1 MENQNNNLQELE
13 ELRSQVAEF
22 KNRMEQQEIVSRR
35 LLEEVMKGHVSWIKQ
50 MSIWGSVGE
59 LVILPLLVYA
69 LRSIVGVSWLP
80 IIAVGLILVGEA
92 VFNFWNVSTIRDKH
106 LAVDDVLSAQQRLIT
121 FKRREKLYT
130 FGILPFLFLWIVWL
144 LFDVYYGTDIP
155 FSPSSERGIVHVV
168 VIVIASDKF
177 VHYNIP
183 QSDRNSDSWNRS
195 LWSYLLSGK
204 ITSSFLSSSLQL
216 TILRERMVPSGAK
229 RIIWGIAMTP

>member
-22 KNRMEQQEIVSRR
+22 KNRVEKHEIVSRR
-35 LLEEVMKGHVSWIKQ
+35 LLKEAMKGHVSWIKQ
-50 MSIWGSVGE
+50 MNIWGSVGE

-80 IIAVGLILVGEA
+80 IIAIVLMLVGEA
-92 VFNFWNVSTIRDKH
+92 VFNFWNVNTIRDKH

-130 FGILPFLFLWIVWL
+130 FGMLPFIFLCVVWL

-155 FSPSSERGIVHVV
+155 FFPSTDRNLVYFVAV
-168 VIVIASDKF
+168 VIVFALFFYVFS
-177 VHYNIP
+177 
-183 QSDRNSDSWNRS
+183 REMRS
-195 LWSYLLSGK
+195 LNK
-204 ITSSFLSSSLQL
+204 AIKDIEEFAD
-216 TILRERMVPSGAK
+216 R
-229 RIIWGIAMTP
+229 

>member
-35 LLEEVMKGHVSWIKQ
+35 LLEEAMKGHVSWIKQ

-155 FSPSSERGIVHVV
+155 FSPSSERGIVHIV
-168 VIVIASDKF
+168 VIVIASAVLSYVF
-177 VHYNIP
+177 F
-183 QSDRNSDSWNRS
+183 REMRS
-195 LWSYLLSGK
+195 LNKAIKDIDEFAGK
-204 ITSSFLSSSLQL
+204 
-216 TILRERMVPSGAK
+216 E
-229 RIIWGIAMTP
+229 

>member
-22 KNRMEQQEIVSRR
+22 KKRVEQQEIVSRR
-35 LLEEVMKGHVSWIKQ
+35 LLREAMKGHVSWIKQ

-59 LVILPLLVYA
+59 LAILPFLVYA
-69 LRSIVGVSWLP
+69 LRNIVGVSWLP
-80 IIAVGLILVGEA
+80 IIVVGLMLVGEA

-130 FGILPFLFLWIVWL
+130 FGILPFIFLCVVWL

-155 FSPSSERGIVHVV
+155 FFPSSERNLVYFVMI
-168 VIVIASDKF
+168 VIVFALLFYVFS
-177 VHYNIP
+177 
-183 QSDRNSDSWNRS
+183 REMRS
-195 LWSYLLSGK
+195 LNKAIKDIDEFAGK
-204 ITSSFLSSSLQL
+204 NN
-216 TILRERMVPSGAK
+216 
-229 RIIWGIAMTP
+229 